1 MFYFTNKLVK
11 NQKINLPVFKE
22 KNIEKYLEMH
32 EKYKT
37 RDYTKKELWNQSQ
50 FLYRPGV
57 GLRTNG
63 QISLKTLKSAKNAF
77 GSHFKNEWYGPP
89 LI

>member
-1 MFYFTNKLVK
+1 
-11 NQKINLPVFKE
+11 
-22 KNIEKYLEMH
+22 MH